1 MSWVAMHDHGCVTR
15 APRLTVLQNS
25 KDKFYI
31 MCVFV
36 TTLSQS
42 TTLFMDGT
50 FKAAPRLFSQLYWVH
65 AVYREHVVPVLYC
78 LLPDKSRA
86 TYHRMFDIVR
96 GKMAALNLPLNPQ
109 IIMSDF
115 ESGISIFNKRHLN
128 NYASKLACLP

>member
-1 MSWVAMHDHGCVTR
+1 MHDHGCLTR
-15 APRLTVLQNS
+15 APRLTVLKNS

-36 TTLSQS
+36 TTFYLQLVSQS

-50 FKAAPRLFSQLYWVH
+50 FKVAPRLFSQLYSVH

-96 GKMAALNLPLNPQ
+96 GG
-109 IIMSDF
+109 S
-115 ESGISIFNKRHLN
+115 KRWTFIRNDGL
-128 NYASKLACLP
+128 S

>member
-1 MSWVAMHDHGCVTR
+1 
-15 APRLTVLQNS
+15 
-25 KDKFYI
+25 

-36 TTLSQS
+36 TTFYLQLMSQS

-50 FKAAPRLFSQLYWVH
+50 FKIAPRLFSQLYSVH
-65 AVYREHVVPVLYC
+65 DVYREHVVPVLYC

-115 ESGISIFNKRHLN
+115 ESGMSMSNKLH
-128 NYASKLACLP
+128 